1 MHESVCKKMQMAIGD
16 SKKMRK
22 NKNRNRSKEQH
33 EVKNSNQNE
42 IFPVE
47 KEEKK
52 KKNKRMNVE
61 LKRSKDEADISDL
74 SYSTDQMET
83 NGRGKKKKRSLK
95 NKKKT
100 ENDDSSEK
108 ETVILDQP
116 NEIEGGFC
124 QEDSDA
130 NEIEENKDKSKRK
143 KRKSEKKAEA
153 DSDAN
158 EVEEKQKGKSRK
170 KRKSEKAEAD
180 SDANEV
186 EENQK
191 GKSRKER
198 KSEKKTKTGGVARP
212 YIDAENTPEQENGG
226 ILTCHNPNA
235 EENFRGKSGEAEDV
249 YELSSGD
256 EDASKGMRKWITEY
270 YQSRPGLQ
278 ILQEKIDEYI
288 VAYEAERERERKEK
302 EARIAEDG
310 WTVVVHNKGR
320 KKTTDSETGIA
331 VGSVSQA
338 AVIDN
343 MAKKKTK
350 DIGLDFYRFQKRE
363 AKRNEIMEL
372 QSKFE
377 QDKKRA
383 QQLRAARKFRPL

>member
-1 MHESVCKKMQMAIGD
+1 MKMAIGD

-33 EVKNSNQNE
+33 EVKNSNQNEE

-83 NGRGKKKKRSLK
+83 NGRGNKKKRSLK

-191 GKSRKER
+191 GKSRKKR
-198 KSEKKTKTGGVARP
+198 KSEKKTNTGGVARP
-212 YIDAENTPEQENGG
+212 YIDAENTSEQENVGKSRKTEG
-226 ILTCHNPNA
+226 YPQPNA

-256 EDASKGMRKWITEY
+256 EDASKGMRKWVTEY